1 MARINHV
8 ALKVADL
15 DLDAEMV
22 DCRALANELG
32 LFVFFAVV
40 DRRPPGFCGEGRR

>member
-1 MARINHV
+1 LV
-8 ALKVADL
+8 VV

-40 DRRPPGFCGEGRR
+40 DHDRTRRRI